1 MKTEYRSF
9 GILRLA
15 CLTSAMLAV
24 LLSGA
29 WVGGPGAT
37 KGTIEAAQQNYGGDV
52 RRAINEC
59 QNEARR
65 RIESEQGY
73 RGQRVN
79 VSFDRPNTDTNSR
92 VRIDVN
98 GTGRF
103 TVGSAQSRSFQYDCR
118 YNSQRNTINQF
129 NYQVTGGGNRPGYY
143 PPTGNRPPDYNQ
155 PGGVVRDGR
164 FTMQLVATGRMLD
177 VGGGGQVVQ
186 SSQRNT
192 RSQEWDLESQGNGL
206 YRIYNVQTGQPLG
219 VNGPIRSGITLT
231 TGGFNSREILWRIV
245 PGPDGGYFFVTDND
259 LAIDSPS
266 SARNEGGRLQLYR
279 LNREANQ
286 RFRLTQTSGG
296 GGGYY
301 PPNRPG
307 DRPGGNRPGGG
318 YNQPTQG
325 SLTWT
330 GRVDDEIYLEIRGRR
345 VTERRISGQPTYNV
359 NYNFTSPLPRSQVN
373 VEVRRLRGRGN
384 VDIVE
389 QPSQQNNFTAVI
401 RIRDG
406 SGGADNYEIEVRWD

>member
-1 MKTEYRSF
+1 MKSEKMLF
-9 GILRLA
+9 GIIRLA
-15 CLTSAMLAV
+15 GLTTAMLAV
-24 LLSGA
+24 MLSGSWIA
-29 WVGGPGAT
+29 
-37 KGTIEAAQQNYGGDV
+37 GTAADGRGIETAPQVYGGEV
-52 RRAINEC
+52 RRAIDAC

-73 RGQRVN
+73 RNQRVN
-79 VSFDRPNTDTNSR
+79 VSFDRPNSNTNSR
-92 VRIDVN
+92 GRVDVT
-98 GTGRF
+98 GTGRIS
-103 TVGSAQSRSFQYDCR
+103 VGTRQTRSFEYDCR
-118 YNSQRNTINQF
+118 YNTLRNNVNQF
-129 NYQVTGGGNRPGYY
+129 NYRVTDERDRPGYY
-143 PPTGNRPPDYNQ
+143 PPSGNPRPDYSQ
-155 PGGVVRDGR
+155 PGGVVQDGR
-164 FTMQLVATGRMLD
+164 YTLQLVATGRMLD
-177 VGGGGQVVQ
+177 VGGGGEVVQ
-186 SSQRNT
+186 TSQRNT
-192 RSQEWDLESQGNGL
+192 QSQQWDFQSEGNGL

-219 VNGPIRSGITLT
+219 VAGPLRSGVTVT
-231 TGGFNSREILWRIV
+231 TGGFNSRDVLWRIV

-259 LAIDSPS
+259 LALDSPS
-266 SARNEGGRLQLYR
+266 SARNEGGRMQLYR

-286 RFRLTQTSGG
+286 RFRLTQSYGG
-296 GGGYY
+296 GGNRPGGGYY
-301 PPNRPG
+301 PPG
-307 DRPGGNRPGGG
+307 GGGNRPGGG

-345 VTERRISGQPTYNV
+345 VSERRISGQPTYNI

-384 VDIVE
+384 VDVVE

>member
-1 MKTEYRSF
+1 MKSLKNSF
-9 GILRLA
+9 GIIQLA
-15 CLTSAMLAV
+15 GLTTAMLAV
-24 LLSGA
+24 LLFGSQIA
-29 WVGGPGAT
+29 GPV
-37 KGTIEAAQQNYGGDV
+37 AAGRVTTAPQNYGGDV

-79 VSFDRPNTDTNSR
+79 ISFDRPNTDTNSR

-118 YNSQRNTINQF
+118 YNSQRNTVNQF
-129 NYQVTGGGNRPGYY
+129 NYQVTGGGNRPGNY
-143 PPTGNRPPDYNQ
+143 PPSGGYPPPGYNQ
-155 PGGVVRDGR
+155 PGGVIRDGR
-164 FTMQLVATGRMLD
+164 YSMQLVATGRMLD

-192 RSQEWDLESQGNGL
+192 RSQEWDLQSQGNGL

-219 VNGPIRSGITLT
+219 VNGPIRSGIILT
-231 TGGFNSREILWRIV
+231 TGGYNSREILWRIV

-266 SARNEGGRLQLYR
+266 SARNEGGRMQLYR

-286 RFRLTQTSGG
+286 RFRLTQTTG

-307 DRPGGNRPGGG
+307 DRPGGG
-318 YNQPTQG
+318 YNQPSQG
-325 SLTWT
+325 SLTWS

-345 VTERRISGQPTYNV
+345 VNERRISGQPTYNV
-359 NYNFTSPLPRSQVN
+359 NYNFTSPLPRSSVN

-384 VDIVE
+384 VDVVE

-406 SGGADNYEIEVRWD
+406 SGGADNYEIEVNWN